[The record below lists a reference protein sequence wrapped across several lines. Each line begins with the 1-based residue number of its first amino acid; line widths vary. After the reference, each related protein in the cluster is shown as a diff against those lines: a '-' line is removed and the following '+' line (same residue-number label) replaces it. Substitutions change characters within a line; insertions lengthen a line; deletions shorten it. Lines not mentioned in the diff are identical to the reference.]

1 MLRTALDRPD
11 LSPGAVRVGGGG
23 GWHDHPVTAAAGTA
37 VSAEG
42 LALLRPR
49 LVAFCYQM
57 LGSPFDAEDAVQDVM
72 ERAWRAR
79 ETYDAARASLATWC
93 YRIAHNVCVDRLRG
107 APRRPLPRDLQDPG
121 IEIGAP
127 LVPALDVPWLMP
139 APSAWTAT
147 SEVGAAVER
156 SAEVR
161 LAVTAMLQALPAR
174 QRGAFVLREV
184 LGCSAAETATV
195 LETSVP
201 AVNSA
206 LQRAGRPWPRLPVRR
221 LPMPPPGR
229 STPSAW
235 NATPERSSGPT
246 WRPWSPS
253 WPTTSCWRC
262 RRCGPGRW
270 DDGSSASSWSTC
282 SPGAAPGG
290 RPVWSAPTASRRCCS
305 TDSQPEGPTAHTLQL
320 FDADAHGAIGHVLV
334 YQDPRLFALFEN
346 RHVRGDE
353 SGGSGS

>member
-1 MLRTALDRPD
+1 MLRRID
-11 LSPGAVRVGGGG
+11 
-23 GWHDHPVTAAAGTA
+23 GWHDHRVTGAAGTA

-139 APSAWTAT
+139 APSAWSAT

-156 SAEVR
+156 SADVR
-161 LAVTAMLQALPAR
+161 LAVTAMLQLLPAR

-201 AVNSA
+201 AINSA
-206 LQRAGRPWPRLPVRR
+206 LQRARAALAPAAGAGAVAGAASGSLEPERVERYARAIERADVAALVALVADDVVLEMPPVRAWSLGRRQFREFMEYLFAWRGTGWETR
-221 LPMPPPGR
+221 LV
-229 STPSAW
+229 
-235 NATPERSSGPT
+235 
-246 WRPWSPS
+246 
-253 WPTTSCWRC
+253 
-262 RRCGPGRW
+262 
-270 DDGSSASSWSTC
+270 
-282 SPGAAPGG
+282 GANGQPALLLY
-290 RPVWSAPTASRRCCS
+290 RLT
-305 TDSQPEGPTAHTLQL
+305 PEGPTAHTLQL

-346 RHVRGDE
+346 RQVCGDE